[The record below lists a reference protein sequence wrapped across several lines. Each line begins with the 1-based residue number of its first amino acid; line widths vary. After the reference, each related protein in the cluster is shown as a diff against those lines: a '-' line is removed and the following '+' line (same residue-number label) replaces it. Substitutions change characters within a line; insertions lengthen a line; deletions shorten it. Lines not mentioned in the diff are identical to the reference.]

1 MKAARIMRRLRNLL
15 KGRSGGRTMA
25 ALAVGAKA
33 PDFELK
39 TLEGRRASLN
49 EELARGAVVLAF
61 FKVSCPTCQYA
72 FPFLERLH
80 RAYGR
85 NDTPRGREPQGIN
98 PNANRDADAA
108 LKGRSSTDI
117 SSSGISSSGIS
128 SSGRSSSGRSS
139 SGGSFAGSDAA
150 LKGRSSTDGELPGGV
165 SLIGVSQN
173 DAKETAAFVKEFGI
187 TFPVLLDDTRSYP
200 VSNAYGLTNV
210 PSIFWVGQ
218 DGEIE
223 VSSVGWLRADF
234 EEINRRM
241 AEAGKIAPAAVF
253 RAGENVRDFQA
264 G

>member
-1 MKAARIMRRLRNLL
+1 
-15 KGRSGGRTMA
+15 MA
-25 ALAVGAKA
+25 ALTTGAEA
-33 PDFELK
+33 PEFELK
-39 TLEGRRASLN
+39 TLDGKRVSLG
-49 EELARGAVVLAF
+49 EELSRGAVVLAF

-85 NDTPRGREPQGIN
+85 NDTARGREPQGLK

-108 LKGRSSTDI
+108 LKGRSSTDV
-117 SSSGISSSGIS
+117 SSSDVSSSGIS
-128 SSGRSSSGRSS
+128 SSGRSSSGRSFAGRS
-139 SGGSFAGSDAA
+139 FAGRSFAGRSFAGSDAA

-187 TFPVLLDDTRSYP
+187 TFPVLLDDMRSYP

-218 DGEIE
+218 DREIE

-241 AEAGKIAPAAVF
+241 AEAGKITPAAVF